1 MDFRLILLAFGA
13 FAGTTES
20 SLLPGLLPAIGSTMD
35 VTIAQSGYM
44 IVGYSIAYAVAAP
57 ILSGLLGA
65 ADRRRTLA
73 IAEVIFGLS
82 ALVIALAP
90 TFPLMVAARSVL
102 ACGAVLFTSMAQS
115 TAYALSPPERRGR
128 SVAVVMTGGT
138 LAVALGAPLFA
149 LISVYSGW
157 RFGYGLVAVLAIAS
171 GLLIWFR
178 LPEGIVGHRR
188 SITQRLAVLGT
199 PGIRVVLLIGLL
211 FGVGAFLPNVYV
223 AVVSIKA
230 MAMPEDAIPLALLA
244 MGIGAV
250 IGGVAAGQMIDRL
263 GAYRTFLLFAVTTT
277 AFLLLIPALPAL
289 PEAVVAPSW
298 LVVLALLGMV
308 AWALFAVL
316 VNILAAFAPTEVPL
330 VISLNLTAG
339 SFGGA
344 VAAYLGGIAIERFG
358 AASIGL
364 LGAAFTIAAL
374 AVALANRGILR
385 TPG

>member
-1 MDFRLILLAFGA
+1 LDFRLLLLAFGA

-20 SLLPGLLPAIGSTMD
+20 SLLPGLMPAIGSTMN
-35 VTIAQSGYM
+35 VSVAQSGYM
-44 IVGYSIAYAVAAP
+44 IVVYSIAYAVAAP
-57 ILSGLLGA
+57 ILSSLFGA

-73 IAEVIFGLS
+73 IAELILGLS
-82 ALVIALAP
+82 ALVIAIAP
-90 TFPLMVAARSVL
+90 TFPLMVAARGAL

-138 LAVALGAPLFA
+138 LAVAVGAPLFA
-149 LISVYSGW
+149 LISVHSSW
-157 RFGYGLVAVLAIAS
+157 RIGYGLVAMLTVTS

-178 LPEGIVGHRR
+178 LPQGIVGERR
-188 SITQRLAVLGT
+188 SITERLAVLRV
-199 PGIRVVLLIGLL
+199 PGVRVVLLTGLL

-223 AVVSIKA
+223 AVVTMQA
-230 MAMPEDAIPLALLA
+230 MGMDASAVPLALLA
-244 MGIGAV
+244 MGVGAV
-250 IGGVAAGQMIDRL
+250 IGGIAAGQLIDRL

-277 AFLLLIPALPAL
+277 LFLLLIPVLPLLPAPL
-289 PEAVVAPSW
+289 VAPLW
-298 LVVLALLGMV
+298 LLVLALLGMV
-308 AWALFAVL
+308 AWALFGAL

-344 VAAYLGGIAIERFG
+344 VAAYFGGIAVERFG

-374 AVALANRGILR
+374 GLALVNRRILR

>member
-1 MDFRLILLAFGA
+1 MDFRLLLLAFGA

-20 SLLPGLLPAIGSTMD
+20 SLLPGLMPAIGSTMN
-35 VTIAQSGYM
+35 VSVAQSGYM
-44 IVGYSIAYAVAAP
+44 IVVYSIAYAVAAP
-57 ILSGLLGA
+57 ILSSLFGA

-73 IAEVIFGLS
+73 IAELILGLS
-82 ALVIALAP
+82 ALVIAIAP
-90 TFPLMVAARSVL
+90 TFPLMVAARGAL

-138 LAVALGAPLFA
+138 LAVAVGAPLFA
-149 LISVYSGW
+149 LISVHSSW
-157 RFGYGLVAVLAIAS
+157 RIGYGLVAMLTVTS

-178 LPEGIVGHRR
+178 LPQGIVGERR
-188 SITQRLAVLGT
+188 SITERLAVLRV
-199 PGIRVVLLIGLL
+199 PGVRVVLLTGLL

-223 AVVSIKA
+223 AVVTMQA
-230 MAMPEDAIPLALLA
+230 MGMDASAVPLALLA
-244 MGIGAV
+244 MGVGAV
-250 IGGVAAGQMIDRL
+250 VGGIAAGQLIDRL

-277 AFLLLIPALPAL
+277 LFLLLIPVLPLLPAPL
-289 PEAVVAPSW
+289 VAPLW
-298 LVVLALLGMV
+298 LLVLALLGMV
-308 AWALFAVL
+308 AWALFGAL

-344 VAAYLGGIAIERFG
+344 VAAYFGGIAVERFG

-374 AVALANRGILR
+374 GLALVNRRILR

>member
-20 SLLPGLLPAIGSTMD
+20 SLLPGLMPAIGSTMN
-35 VTIAQSGYM
+35 VSVAQSGYM
-44 IVGYSIAYAVAAP
+44 IVVYSIAYAVAAP
-57 ILSGLLGA
+57 ILSSLFGA

-73 IAEVIFGLS
+73 IAELILGLS
-82 ALVIALAP
+82 ALVIAIAP
-90 TFPLMVAARSVL
+90 TFPLMVAARGAL

-138 LAVALGAPLFA
+138 LAVAVGAPLFA
-149 LISVYSGW
+149 LISVHSSW
-157 RFGYGLVAVLAIAS
+157 RIGYGLVAMLTVTS

-178 LPEGIVGHRR
+178 LPQGIVGERR
-188 SITQRLAVLGT
+188 SITERLAVLRV
-199 PGIRVVLLIGLL
+199 PGVRVVLLTGLL

-223 AVVSIKA
+223 AVVTMQA
-230 MAMPEDAIPLALLA
+230 MGMDASAVPLALLA
-244 MGIGAV
+244 MGVGAV
-250 IGGVAAGQMIDRL
+250 VGGIAAGQLIDRL

-277 AFLLLIPALPAL
+277 LFLLLIPVLPLLPAPL
-289 PEAVVAPSW
+289 VAPLW
-298 LVVLALLGMV
+298 LLVLALLGMV
-308 AWALFAVL
+308 AWALFGAL

-344 VAAYLGGIAIERFG
+344 VAAYFGGIAVERFG

-374 AVALANRGILR
+374 GLALVNRRILR